1 MARVT
6 IYRTAAQGSGAGH
19 PEKALI
25 GEIYG
30 RNRRPETKNAAGLVA
45 GRVCGSC
52 GAPGRPGGQP
62 WSEVQNSSK
71 ESLPSALVSLAAM
84 TASATG
90 PVT

>member
-6 IYRTAAQGSGAGH
+6 IYRPAAQRSGAGH
-19 PEKALI
+19 LEKGLI

-30 RNRRPETKNAAGLVA
+30 RNRRPQIKNAAGLVA
-45 GRVCGSC
+45 GRVCGPS
-52 GAPGRPGGQP
+52 GAPGASRGQP